1 MHTPVG
7 IKCRGCTNARR
18 KRGPRNGSGRAG
30 RRRPARRSWLGV
42 AAVVAGLVV
51 VAGVAMALMGGGEEG
66 EAPPVALD
74 AAAEGPRDSIVSF
87 FGGDGLRLRG
97 TLRVPDD
104 ASGPVPGV
112 VIIPGFGPTDR
123 NGTAPPTGI
132 PDMLYRDLSRVLA
145 EAGVASLRYDKRGT
159 GESPL
164 EADQVLDFDDLAD
177 DAGAALTFLGE
188 RSEVDPDALALVGH
202 DEGGLAALRVA
213 GTAREAGA
221 VVLISTPG
229 RPLVDVL
236 SDDLMATSPEPGEGE
251 AHVEQLRTAVEELL
265 ATGQLPEPGDLRTA
279 LRPVFPP
286 GEEAYVR
293 SIFELDPVEE
303 AARVE
308 VPVLIVRG
316 DRDPGVSAADAD
328 QLAAALAGDSDV
340 LVGAGS
346 GHTLALEVGDDEAS
360 GAVDA
365 TGDRGH
371 DRSLHTGTA
380 SGIER
385 DDDLLDE
392 IGTWVARVLGVGGAA
407 P

>member
-1 MHTPVG
+1 
-7 IKCRGCTNARR
+7 
-18 KRGPRNGSGRAG
+18 
-30 RRRPARRSWLGV
+30 
-42 AAVVAGLVV
+42 
-51 VAGVAMALMGGGEEG
+51 MALVGGGEEG
-66 EAPPVALD
+66 GGEAAETTRGELD
-74 AAAEGPRDSIVSF
+74 TAAEGPRESIVTF
-87 FGGDGLRLRG
+87 FGEDGLRLRG

-104 ASGPVPGV
+104 ATAPVPGV

-188 RSEVDPDALALVGH
+188 RSEVDPEALALVGH

-236 SDDLMATSPEPGEGE
+236 SDDLMATSPERGEGE
-251 AHVEQLRTAVEELL
+251 AHVEQLRATVDELL

-286 GEEAYVR
+286 GEEVYVR
-293 SIFELDPVEE
+293 SIFELDPAEE

-328 QLAAALAGDSDV
+328 RLGAALAGDSDV
-340 LVGAGS
+340 LVGARA
-346 GHTLALEVGDDEAS
+346 GHTLALEGGDDESS
-360 GAVDA
+360 GGVDA
-365 TGDRGH
+365 TGDAGH

-385 DDDLLDE
+385 DDALLDE
-392 IGTWVARVLGVGGAA
+392 VGAWVAGALGVEGAA
-407 P
+407 R